1 MARASASSGDSVR
14 CAACGH
20 LSPAGA
26 RFCGGCGNSL
36 VATLACPLCGAP
48 ATGNQSFCTG
58 CGAALEGTPAGAFA
72 TGQELPAHLAE
83 KVRRAGPA
91 LQGERKQVTVLFAD
105 VKGSMD
111 LAGSLDPEEWRS
123 IMDGFL
129 KILSAGVHRFEGT
142 IDKFTGDGIMAL
154 FGAPIAHE
162 DHAVRACYA
171 ALHLRAELEGYSAEL
186 QRERGLGFSV
196 RIGLNSGEVV
206 LGTLGDDL
214 SLSYTA
220 IGHTVGLAQ
229 RMEALAEPGRAYLGA
244 STAALVEGYFV
255 LSDLGE
261 FNVSGV
267 GGSMRVFEL
276 EDVGALR
283 TRMEV
288 SAARGLSL
296 LVGRNQEMA
305 ELERSWERAVG
316 GQGQVVGIV
325 AEAGVGK
332 SRLCLEFAQHL
343 RAAGVEVSETRAL
356 SHART
361 VPFLAVLELLRGYFG
376 ITDSDEDRTVREK
389 VAGRVLPIDPGL
401 AGALPLIFEFLGA
414 PDVQQPPVEMSP
426 EARQRS
432 LLGALSR
439 LQRAQGARS
448 PGVFL
453 IEDLHWLDP
462 GSETFLENL
471 IDTVPGSR
479 SLVITTFRPDYRA
492 EWMQRSYY
500 RRLALPPLDA
510 YSTDE
515 LLASLLGD
523 DPSLDGLAEVIRERV
538 GGNPLFIEEIVRALA
553 EEGALDGDRGAFR
566 LSEEIGGIA
575 IPPTIE
581 SVLVARIDRLADR
594 EKGILQTASVIGR
607 EFSDLVLARVCGL
620 PVAELE
626 AALHTLVAGE
636 FLNQQALY
644 PNAEY
649 TFKHALTEEVAYL
662 SQLAARRTEIHAAVA
677 RAVEE
682 LDGERL
688 DERAA
693 LIAHHWEAAGD
704 LRQAANWSAR
714 AAAWAG
720 FTDQLEAVR
729 HWRRVRELTMGVE
742 DGEPAALGLTGR
754 ALLLSFAWRLGSVA
768 GLHDDIEAL
777 RAEGESLADRLGDRS
792 LKALLL
798 GAYAP
803 TKLVSGELQEGLEI
817 ARRAMALAEEA
828 HDLPTQLMI
837 VPGVAY
843 PMCLLGDLRQSLA
856 VTERAL
862 DLAAGDRSLGA
873 GLGWTRPYGW
883 AEMWQACVLGW
894 MGRLAEGRA
903 AGERALRA
911 SREEGDV
918 ENQLWTCTV
927 LAQIAELGMDG
938 GDFALSQARSACELA
953 ENAGGI
959 FGQVLART
967 GLGAAY
973 MLAGEW
979 AAAVEE
985 VEWALRLAR
994 ERHSALDVE
1003 AWNLARLARA
1013 RLGNGDV
1020 KGATAAATEGLQHA
1034 LARGIRLHEIPARIE
1049 LARTQIATASAGE
1062 SVEIRRE
1069 LQRALGLGREI
1080 GTTAFEPQVHLAFAE
1095 LARAAGDEELA
1106 ESELGESRALLAHM
1120 TGGDSRSARESAHRG
1135 LRAP

>member
-1 MARASASSGDSVR
+1 MARTSPSGDSVQ
-14 CAACGH
+14 CDACGH
-20 LSPAGA
+20 ANPAGA
-26 RFCGGCGNSL
+26 RFCGGCGTSL
-36 VATLACPLCGAP
+36 VAALACPLCNTP
-48 ATGNQSFCTG
+48 ATENQSFCTA
-58 CGAALEGTPAGAFA
+58 CGAALAPRPGRAFA
-72 TGQELPAHLAE
+72 TGKELPAHLAE

-123 IMDGFL
+123 IMDRFL

-142 IDKFTGDGIMAL
+142 VDKFTGDGIMAL

-171 ALHLRAELEGYSAEL
+171 ALHLRGELESYSTEL
-186 QRERGLGFSV
+186 LRERGLGFSV

-229 RMEALAEPGRAYLGA
+229 RMEALAEPGRAYLAA
-244 STAALVEGYFV
+244 STAALVEGYFE

-261 FNVSGV
+261 FNVSGA

-288 SAARGLSL
+288 SAARGLSR
-296 LVGRNQEMA
+296 LVGRSEEMA
-305 ELERSWERAVG
+305 ELERSWERALS
-316 GQGQVVGIV
+316 GQGQVVGLV

-332 SRLCLEFAQHL
+332 SRLCLEFVQRL
-343 RAAGVEVSETRAL
+343 RAADVEVIETRAL
-356 SHART
+356 AHART

-376 ITDSDEDRTVREK
+376 ITDSDEDQTVREK
-389 VAGRVLPIDPGL
+389 VARRVLPIDPGL

-414 PDVQQPPVEMSP
+414 PDVKQPPAELSP

-432 LLGALSR
+432 LMGALSR
-439 LQRAQGARS
+439 LQRAQGTRS

-453 IEDLHWLDP
+453 IEDLHWLDQ

-479 SLVITTFRPDYRA
+479 SLVITTFRPDYRT

-510 YSTDE
+510 DATDE
-515 LLASLLGD
+515 LLASLLGE

-538 GGNPLFIEEIVRALA
+538 GGNPFFIEEIVRALA
-553 EEGALDGDRGAFR
+553 EQGALEGDRGAFR
-566 LSEEIGGIA
+566 LSQEIGHIA
-575 IPPTIE
+575 IPPTVE
-581 SVLVARIDRLADR
+581 SVLVARIDRLAER
-594 EKGILQTASVIGR
+594 EKAILQTASVIGR
-607 EFSDLVLARVCGL
+607 EFSDLVLARVSGL

-626 AALHTLVAGE
+626 EALHALVAGE
-636 FLNQQALY
+636 FLTQQALY

-649 TFKHALTEEVAYL
+649 VFKHALTEEVAYG
-662 SQLAARRTEIHAAVA
+662 SQLAARRAEIHAAVA

-682 LDGERL
+682 LEGERL

-693 LIAHHWEAAGD
+693 LIAHHWQAAGD

-729 HWRRVRELTMGVE
+729 HWRRVRELTMSAE
-742 DGEPAALGLTGR
+742 EGERAALGLTAR

-768 GLHDDIEAL
+768 GLHDDIDAL
-777 RAEGESLADRLGDRS
+777 RSEGESLADRLGDRS

-803 TKLVSGELQEGLEI
+803 TKLVGGDLLEGLEI
-817 ARRAMALAEEA
+817 ARRAMGLAEEA
-828 HDLPTQLMI
+828 EDLATQLMI

-911 SREEGDV
+911 SREEEDV
-918 ENQLWTCTV
+918 ENQLWIHTV
-927 LAQIAELGMDG
+927 LAQIAELAMDR
-938 GDFALSQARSACELA
+938 GDGALSHARSACELA
-953 ENAGGI
+953 ENAGGV

-967 GLGAAY
+967 SLGAAY
-973 MLAGEW
+973 TLGGEW

-985 VEWALRLAR
+985 IEWALKLAR

-1020 KGATAAATEGLQHA
+1020 RGAVAAAGEALGHA
-1034 LARGIRLHEIPARIE
+1034 LERGIRLHEIPARIE
-1049 LARTQIATASAGE
+1049 LARAQVATAGAGASAE
-1062 SVEIRRE
+1062 VRRE
-1069 LQRALGLGREI
+1069 LERALGLGREI
-1080 GTTAFEPQVHLAFAE
+1080 GTAAFEPQVHLAFAE

-1106 ESELGESRALLAHM
+1106 EREAGESQRLLDR
-1120 TGGDSRSARESAHRG
+1120 TTEERPPSARE
-1135 LRAP
+1135 RAPGRS